1 MVLPVYAY
9 GNTVLREEGEELN
22 PDYPGLQQFIDDM
35 FETMY
40 DSNGV
45 GLAAQQVG
53 KAIKLF
59 IVDASPFAEDEG
71 YEHLADFKK
80 VFINPEIVE
89 EDGYEWAFNEGC
101 LSFPDLRFDVD
112 RNERIRIKYLDR
124 DFKPHDEVYD
134 GISARI
140 IQHEYDHVKGVLFI
154 DRISGLKRKMLTK
167 RLNLITKGMVKAS
180 YKMKFPKVKR

>member
-1 MVLPVYAY
+1 
-9 GNTVLREEGEELN
+9 
-22 PDYPGLQQFIDDM
+22 
-35 FETMY
+35 
-40 DSNGV
+40 
-45 GLAAQQVG
+45 
-53 KAIKLF
+53 
-59 IVDASPFAEDEG
+59 
-71 YEHLADFKK
+71 
-80 VFINPEIVE
+80 
-89 EDGYEWAFNEGC
+89 
-101 LSFPDLRFDVD
+101 LRFDVD